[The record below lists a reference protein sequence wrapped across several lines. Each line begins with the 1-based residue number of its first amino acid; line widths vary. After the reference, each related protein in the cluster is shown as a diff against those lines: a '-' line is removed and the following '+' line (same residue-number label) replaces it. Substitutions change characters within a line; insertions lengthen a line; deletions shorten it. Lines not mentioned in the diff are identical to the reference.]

1 MASADQREDMM
12 DLARR
17 ALAHCLNQTTDTTET
32 IMTMPIEAYTD
43 EKRYQA
49 ERNRIFSSLPIAG
62 ALSIEL
68 PRPGNY
74 KTISILEKPLLLVR
88 GDDGKARAFLN
99 VCRHRGARIC
109 EAEEGV
115 VKKFSCLICFT

>member
-17 ALAHCLNQTTDTTET
+17 ALSHCLNQTTDTTET

-49 ERNRIFSSLPIAG
+49 ERNRIFSSLPIVG

-68 PRPGNY
+68 PRPENY

-109 EAEEGV
+109 EA
-115 VKKFSCLICFT
+115 

>member
-17 ALAHCLNQTTDTTET
+17 ALAHCLNQTTTTET
-32 IMTMPIEAYTD
+32 IMTMPIKPTD

-68 PRPGNY
+68 PRQE
-74 KTISILEKPLLLVR
+74 TIRQSVLEKPLLLPA
-88 GDDGKARAFLN
+88 GMTGKLELF
-99 VCRHRGARIC
+99 
-109 EAEEGV
+109 
-115 VKKFSCLICFT
+115 

>member
-1 MASADQREDMM
+1 MTRLDQRDDMM

-17 ALAHCLNQTTDTTET
+17 ALAHCINQTTDMTES

-43 EKRYQA
+43 ETRYRA

-74 KTISILEKPLLLVR
+74 KTISILEK
-88 GDDGKARAFLN
+88 
-99 VCRHRGARIC
+99 
-109 EAEEGV
+109 
-115 VKKFSCLICFT
+115 